1 MEGGSLGNIRP
12 EGSARLVLLDGVT
25 LLHPEDLVFEAML
38 EGWTRQQRGGR
49 FILAKTIADR
59 VSVVRRFSE
68 AVNEYPWQ
76 WTATQVDEWM
86 SDLVAQRGREAS
98 TMRHYQGALR
108 MFCDY
113 ITSPHYGWVA
123 ECENRFG
130 THPVQV
136 CHEWNTTAH
145 LVDYEGRPD
154 RRPMTREEI
163 QRMFDYADDQV
174 EQALRRRRK
183 GALTAYRDATAL
195 KVLYGW
201 GLRCNEA
208 CQLDTTDFYR
218 SAKAPELGRYALVHV
233 RYGKRSRGS
242 VPKRRTVHTVMPWA
256 AEALADY
263 VENILPRYR
272 HHQLPAVFPTERGG
286 RLRPREIED
295 RFAEY
300 RDALGMD
307 QALTPHCLRHSFV
320 THLIEDG
327 ADPKFVQELVGH
339 RFASTTAVYTG
350 VGGDF
355 MNAMMRKVLDRA
367 LATDDEEDQS

>member
-1 MEGGSLGNIRP
+1 
-12 EGSARLVLLDGVT
+12 
-25 LLHPEDLVFEAML
+25 
-38 EGWTRQQRGGR
+38 
-49 FILAKTIADR
+49 
-59 VSVVRRFSE
+59 
-68 AVNEYPWQ
+68 
-76 WTATQVDEWM
+76 
-86 SDLVAQRGREAS
+86 
-98 TMRHYQGALR
+98 
-108 MFCDY
+108 
-113 ITSPHYGWVA
+113 
-123 ECENRFG
+123 
-130 THPVQV
+130 
-136 CHEWNTTAH
+136 
-145 LVDYEGRPD
+145 
-154 RRPMTREEI
+154 
-163 QRMFDYADDQV
+163 
-174 EQALRRRRK
+174 
-183 GALTAYRDATAL
+183 
-195 KVLYGW
+195 
-201 GLRCNEA
+201 
-208 CQLDTTDFYR
+208 
-218 SAKAPELGRYALVHV
+218 
-233 RYGKRSRGS
+233 
-242 VPKRRTVHTVMPWA
+242 MPWA